1 MGRSPL
7 GVKHLGLGIKWNS
20 LMNPKESSALHFK
33 LVTWPYADSQS
44 CYNPDKLRIK
54 DGRQCSLIRKTQ
66 KKGQWTHPFA
76 PGVTV
81 TGHSNQR
88 GVHSEWIC
96 CEHGKCWSI
105 TGAVCVTADL
115 LVLGMIRSKRCVALL
130 HVFQMSRVLGTDWM
144 NFHEHLLPFLLDQ
157 HTFHRWRHWFTRPW
171 QDWNTP
177 AVSATRE
184 DLIWL
189 ITHQL

>member
-1 MGRSPL
+1 MKQLDEPK
-7 GVKHLGLGIKWNS
+7 GVQCPSFQTRDL
-20 LMNPKESSALHFK
+20 
-33 LVTWPYADSQS
+33 TWAYTDSQS

-66 KKGQWTHPFA
+66 KKAQWTHPFA

-81 TGHSNQR
+81 TAHSNQR